1 MSRRSNRR
9 GRTYQPM
16 PPRRGGN
23 AARVLVIVILL
34 ALVIGFVVISFSGLP
49 AAS

>member
-1 MSRRSNRR
+1 
-9 GRTYQPM
+9 M